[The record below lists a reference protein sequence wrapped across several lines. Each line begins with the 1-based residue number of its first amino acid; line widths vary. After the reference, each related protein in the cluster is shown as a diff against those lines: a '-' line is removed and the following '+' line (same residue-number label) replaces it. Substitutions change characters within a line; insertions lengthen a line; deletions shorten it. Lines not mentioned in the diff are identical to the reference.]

1 MKETERE
8 ILLHNIKN
16 LPDSEEGESQDESQS
31 DSNEN
36 GSHLFSIVDKSPNP
50 NFLILEKDLLVTN
63 LLTLVFTILVKLELE
78 YDLEQREHEL
88 ELLEHDFELL
98 EHNFYQ

>member
-50 NFLILEKDLLVTN
+50 NFVILDKDLLEGYKVD
-63 LLTLVFTILVKLELE
+63 LTEHSPDSQLPNSDSKLSET
-78 YDLEQREHEL
+78 DA
-88 ELLEHDFELL
+88 
-98 EHNFYQ
+98 